1 VCIIKENQIVK
12 EAEAK
17 ANQLALS
24 INQIE
29 SEEKSDLKESKAVE
43 KNNLA
48 NRILMND
55 FGSELV
61 LVENKYFSVD
71 NLSNDTAKKTY
82 SK

>member
-1 VCIIKENQIVK
+1 
-12 EAEAK
+12 
-17 ANQLALS
+17 LALS

>member
-1 VCIIKENQIVK
+1 
-12 EAEAK
+12 
-17 ANQLALS
+17 LALS

-48 NRILMND
+48 NRILMKD